1 MTDSIDSQELLNT
14 ISEQGEIIEELRDA
28 LKEFMGKRVPIAIAK
43 VPSNETGEVETT
55 VICDDGS
62 MWSQSCTGAN
72 WSREKDIPQ
81 PDQDGK

>member
-28 LKEFMGKRVPIAIAK
+28 LKEFMGKRVPIAICQI
-43 VPSNETGEVETT
+43 PSSTNMEGGMS

-62 MWSQSCTGAN
+62 MWGRGNGDKT
-72 WSREKDIPQ
+72 WEKLPDIPQ
-81 PDQDGK
+81 PDQD